1 MTNQLTTKFRFTALV
16 LALFA
21 SIATAW
27 AYDFY
32 YTCSN
37 GQRLYFTITNS
48 SQRYVS
54 VVAPGGNNSYGWDD
68 YTKPTGNLVIPDLVI
83 SNNIYYVT
91 SIGEYAFYNCS
102 GLTSVYIPNSVTS
115 IGRCA
120 FDGCTD
126 LTSVTIPNSITSIGS
141 YAFDGCTDLTSVTI
155 PNSITSL
162 GNGTFY
168 NCSGLSTIYTYA
180 TTPPTLGSNCFYG
193 VPSTVMVVVPCGT
206 SQVYANWGGFNNIIE
221 TCPGEITVIANPA
234 GGGTVSG
241 GGSFEGGQNCTVTAT
256 ANEGFVFLYWS
267 ENGAIVSTD
276 ASYSFIVGGDRNLV
290 ANFASENP
298 DPITFSD
305 ANVKAVCLANWDTNG
320 DGELSYAEA
329 AAVTSVGTQFKN
341 NTSITSF
348 NELQY
353 FIRLVTIDAQAFFGC
368 TALTQITI
376 PEPVTSVG
384 SKAFWNCPS
393 LQTVYFNANNC
404 TSMQTT
410 YNTNIYSVFSSNA
423 TGAASALTRVVVG
436 SNVTRIPDYAFKGSE
451 DIYQRLVIPSSV
463 TEIGNHAFYKCN
475 SMVQMVIQGNGLQTI
490 GEYAFYDCSALANA
504 LNLPNSVT
512 TVGQYAFYGC
522 SVLPSATFGTGVTS
536 IGGYAFWN
544 CPNLATVNFNPTNC
558 TMMVT
563 NSQYSV
569 FNSGTSNDGAT
580 PIVTLN
586 IGSNVTT
593 IPDYAFRNSTN
604 LTSNISIP
612 NATTSI
618 GTYAFYGAK
627 SITLTIGTGVT
638 SIGGYAF
645 WNCPNLTTVNFN
657 ATNCTS
663 MDSDAVFFIGQYQLH
678 RSVFNVGSSN
688 DGPTPI
694 TTLNI
699 GSNVTRIP
707 DYAFNNS
714 TGLTGNIVIP
724 DATTYVGEASFFGV
738 QSHEVTIG
746 EGATTICRY
755 AFWNCPNLS
764 TVHFNANNCAS
775 MYTNHPYISNSS
787 VVYEYLSVFNVGT
800 SISGATPIV
809 TLNIG
814 SNVTKIPNYAFRNST
829 NLTSNII
836 IPNATTS
843 IGTYAFYGAKST
855 TLTIGTGVTSIGG
868 YAFWNCPN
876 LATVNFNPTNC
887 TTMVT
892 NSQYSVFNSG
902 TSNNDATPIVTLSIG
917 SNVTK
922 IPSYAFRNSANITGS
937 LTLPNVLNTI
947 GQYAFYGCDHF
958 TGSLTIPNSV
968 TTLGQYAFYSCSGFN
983 GNLTLPSNSSL
994 IEINQYTFYGC
1005 SGLNGTMTIPTNIK
1019 TIGSSAFR
1027 GCSGFTGALIL
1038 HNAMTTISDY
1048 AFYGCTHISSLTIG
1062 TSIMTIGGYAFWNC
1076 PNLAT
1081 VNYNATDCTSMVT
1094 NSLYSVFN
1102 SGTSNGGTTPIVTLN
1117 IGSNVTKIPDYAFR
1131 NSSNQVN
1138 NLVIPGN
1145 VTSIGKYAF
1154 AGSSGASRTLL
1165 LGDALTSIDEYAFQ
1179 GCSGFTGDLVIPN
1192 SVTTLGQY
1200 AFQGCSGFNGS
1211 LIIGS
1216 GVTTINQYVFADCSG
1231 FAGSLIVGRQVNS
1244 IGNYAFK
1251 NCSAFS
1257 YVISENPT
1265 PPTAVNNSFQSMN
1278 FSIPLYVPY
1287 AMMPAYQ
1294 SAAGWS
1300 QFTNRV
1306 EQCVFDQLDN
1316 DLWSDVN
1323 NWYAFALPGA
1333 NDVVCVN
1340 SNCHMDV
1347 NANVLHLYVLNLNDV
1362 LTINSG
1368 KSLSTTYG
1376 VGTLQASQLV
1386 VADGGSLYNPISN
1399 AYGTVKKQISGYG
1412 TGDGGW
1418 YTIASPIYGGTSVSG
1433 LTTGT
1438 YDLYVYDEAE
1448 AYWDNQKV
1456 SSNNI
1461 TSLNSAQGYLYANSA
1476 AKTLSM
1482 AGQLNAS
1489 NADFSIAVTHQNG
1502 TLPGFNLVGN
1512 PYTNNISIG
1521 SVKLNNTP
1529 FTTYYK
1535 VANGNQLIASTS
1547 ANPIKPAEGFMVQVS
1562 TSGTLI
1568 FNATGREG
1576 QGRYVQLTL
1585 RQGEQLTDRAYLSM
1599 EGGESLNKAVMAGH
1613 PSLLYL
1619 VSEGQPLAV
1628 APYRAQAYNLVL
1640 DAVENGDF
1648 TIEAEQLGTDCNY
1661 LHLLDRLTGEDF
1673 DLLSSSY
1680 TFEAAPTDRTD
1691 RFVLLL
1697 AEGEQPELF
1706 DIIRTRD
1713 MIPVLPPH
1721 GSGNDEPA
1729 YPQTSYDITVTA
1741 DPAIGGTVS
1750 GAGPYLE
1757 GASCTLTATANPGYT
1772 FTNWTKNGTQVSTNA
1787 TYTFTV
1793 TENADFVAH
1802 FSANTYEIT
1811 ATASPEAGG
1820 TVTGAGTYTHG
1831 ETVTLTATAN
1841 EHYEFSHWTNGSAL
1855 QYFTIESF
1863 EDNNTITLT
1872 IGSAVTQEHMQSV
1885 SYSTDNG
1892 ATWNTTTIDDTEQVI
1907 SVSLNAGE
1915 KMLWKGT
1922 GVCLASNYSD
1932 NTQCSIFNGTKA
1944 HGVSGNIASLLF
1956 GDDFAGQT
1964 ELPITPNDGRN
1975 YQKLFYQD
1983 VNLVEAHH
1991 LVLPFMVLQDNCYN
2005 RMFYGCSSLATTP
2018 ALSATVLTNFCY
2030 RFMFAGCSSLTSAPV
2045 LPATTLATYCYENMF
2060 NGCTSLAVAPELPA
2074 TTLKERCYSQM
2085 FDGCTSLS
2093 QAPVLP
2099 ATTLEDRCY
2108 YYMFRNCSLVNEVTC
2123 LATDISAPSCTLNWL
2138 NNVASTG
2145 TFHNAVGMEAW
2156 SAGASGI
2163 PTGWTVAPATDYT
2176 NQYFTIESLE
2186 DGNTI
2191 TLTIGSAVTSA
2202 QLSSISY
2209 STDNGVTWNTT
2220 TVDNTTQ
2227 AISVTLNNGQK
2238 AMWKGLG
2245 LCMASGYNNET
2256 QWSIFTGTKQHI
2268 VYGNIASLLFGD
2280 DFTGQFVLPAGTNN
2294 GRNYQSLFRGNAYL
2308 VSAEN
2313 LVIPFTTLQNNCYA
2327 SMFQSC
2333 TSLTVG
2339 PELPAMSMTQYC
2351 YSSMF
2356 RYCGSLISAP
2366 VLPSLTMSYAC
2377 YSSMFQ
2383 GCTSLPQSP
2392 ELPAPTLVSTC
2403 YQAMFSGC
2411 SSLSEVTCLA
2421 TNVSATNCTA
2431 NWLNGVASTGTFHK
2445 ATGSVNWNSGSSGIP
2460 SGWNV
2465 EGVSPFDPTQ
2475 PSVSFTVVESAD
2487 YIAYFNIEQFEI
2499 LASANPEDYGTVT
2512 GGGYY
2517 PYGSTCTLTADALE
2531 GYHFDGWTK
2540 DGAVVA
2546 TSRVYAFTVEEAGS
2560 YVANFSVATYEIT
2573 TSASPEEGGT
2583 VTGSG
2588 TYTHGETVTLTATPN
2603 PGYEFDHW
2611 GPGYEFQYFTIE
2623 SLEDGNT
2630 ITLTIGSAVTQAQ
2643 MQNISYS
2650 TDNGITWNTT
2660 TIDNTEQVINV
2671 SLNAGE
2677 KVLWKGLG
2685 TNMASGYQE
2694 ASQWSVFNSTKQHVV
2709 YGNIASLL
2717 FGDDFEGQ
2725 MSLSKG
2731 RTYQRLFSNDSNLV
2745 AAEHLILPF
2754 TNLQV
2759 ECYGDL
2765 FNGCSSL
2772 VSAPKLPAVTIK
2784 SYCYQSMFNGC
2795 SSLLV
2800 APDLPA
2806 TTLQSYCY
2814 NNMFKGCASLTAA
2827 PELPATTLA
2836 NYCYTNMFNG
2846 CTSLLSAPTLP
2857 ATTLANYCYHQ
2868 MFQGCSSLQI
2878 APALP
2883 ATSLAER
2890 CYWAMFYGCSLLE
2903 QAPELPAV
2911 TLTDYCYDMMFKYCS
2926 SLANAPV
2933 LPAQTLTQYCYY
2945 QMFWGCSLINEI
2957 TCLATDI
2964 SATGATEGWLYN
2976 VASSGTFHEAPEMT
2990 GWATGTSGIPA
3001 NWTVEDNT
3009 TNYQTPFEEQYFT
3022 IESLEDG
3029 NTITLT
3035 IPAVITTDY
3044 MTSVSYSTDNGTT
3057 WNITDI
3063 DGTAKTITVSL
3074 ANSGDKVLFKGLGRT
3089 LTYGNSHDNEQS
3101 YFSASKQYIVYGNI
3115 ASMLYGDD
3123 FEDKTQFPNN
3133 SARTYQG
3140 LFRFSTTLV
3149 SAQHL
3154 VMPFSA
3160 VAGHCFRDMFQ
3171 GCTALTQA
3179 PALPATTLNSD
3190 CYMNMFN
3197 SCTALTQAPELP
3209 ATTLASECYNQ
3220 MFRGCSSLT
3229 HAPELPAQTLAY
3241 MCYYL
3246 MFHSCSSLAQA
3257 PNLPAATLVNKCYQ
3271 SMFYGCSSLSEV
3283 TCLATDISATDCT
3296 ASWMNGVA
3304 STGIFHKASGMNDWP
3319 TGVSGIPSGWMVEDP
3334 EQEPAINLNEPT
3346 ISFEVTESGLYV
3358 AYFNPIIAMQTF
3370 ELVQGWNWWAPMVK
3384 VTAVQLQDSIGNSL
3398 VQIKTEEGIVG
3409 ENIEPGEMYRIQ
3421 TSAPCEVSLA
3431 GLSITPVE
3439 VSLAPGANWF
3449 GSICVE
3455 EKPIAAAIS
3464 VEATAGDKIVSQN
3477 GGFAIYNGTVWEGTL
3492 TTLQPGCGYVYVTT
3506 ESKTLIVDAVGINEP
3521 TVTTSQVTNVTQT
3534 TATCGGNVTDDGGG
3548 QVTERG
3554 ICWGTSQTP
3563 TISGSHVS
3571 SGTGT
3576 GSYTVNMTGLT
3587 ANTTYYVRAYA
3598 TNSAG
3603 TAYGSEV
3610 SFTTSQIVTVPT
3622 VTTSQVTNVTQTT
3635 ATCGGNVTATGN
3647 ATVTERG
3654 ICWGTSQNP
3663 TTSGSH
3669 VSSGTGTGSYTVNMT
3684 GLTANTTY
3692 YVRAYAT
3699 NSAGTAYGSEV
3710 SFTTS
3715 QIVTVPTVTTSQV
3728 TNVTQTT
3735 ATCGG
3740 NVTAT
3745 GNATVTARGVCWSTS
3760 QNPTVTGSHTTNG
3773 TGTGSFTS
3781 SITGL
3786 SPNTT
3791 YYVRAYA
3798 TNSAGTAYGTQRS
3811 FTTTQNI
3818 TQLTVFDGTV
3828 TDERV
3833 PVVGW
3838 VLNHY
3843 TKCEYVMPASYLSSM
3858 NGKTI
3863 TSMACY
3869 STSTSVDYA
3878 ATFRVFIK
3886 EVSSSTISSFQGYS
3900 DATTVYEGSLTVTN
3914 GILTIEFTTPFTYNG
3929 GNLLLGFYNI
3939 SPGTGHLY
3947 SKRFYGV
3954 TATDSSV
3961 VGWNQNSLNDI
3972 TSPGE
3977 FPNFLPKT
3985 TFYFSN

>member
-1 MTNQLTTKFRFTALV
+1 MTNHIQTTKR
-16 LALFA
+16 LATLL
-21 SIATAW
+21 ITLLLGLGTTY
-27 AYDFY
+27 AYDFSAVCSTGQTLY
-32 YTCSN
+32 YT
-37 GQRLYFTITNS
+37 ITDATNH
-48 SQRYVS
+48 YVS
-54 VVAPGGNNSYGWDD
+54 VVAPGGNSYSGWDN
-68 YTKPTGNLVIPDLVI
+68 YTKPTGAIDIPETVV
-83 SNNIYYVT
+83 SGSVTYTVT
-91 SIGEYAFYNCS
+91 SIGNYAFYNCS
-102 GLTSVYIPNSVTS
+102 GLTGSLIIGNSVTSIGNSAFYKCSGLTGELVIPSNVTNIDGYAFFICSGLTGDLVIPNSVTS
-115 IGRCA
+115 IGYAA
-120 FDGCTD
+120 FNGCRG
-126 LTSVTIPNSITSIGS
+126 LTSVTISNSVTSLASFTFNCCYGLTSVNISNSVTSIGQRTFFS
-141 YAFDGCTDLTSVTI
+141 CNNLAILTI
-155 PNSITSL
+155 PNSVTSI
-162 GNGTFY
+162 GEEAFSD
-168 NCSGLSTIYTYA
+168 CSSLSHMA
-180 TTPPTLGSNCFYG
+180 VLAETPPAINTNTFNG
-193 VPSTVMVVVPCGT
+193 VSTAIPVVVPNN
-206 SQVYANWGGFNNIIE
+206 SLEAYQSANGWSIFTNIIE
-221 TCPGEITVIANPA
+221 AGAGGLIVVTASPSIGGTVA
-234 GGGTVSG
+234 GGGTFVG
-241 GGSFEGGQNCTVTAT
+241 GATCTVSA
-256 ANEGFVFLYWS
+256 APNVGYVFTNWT
-267 ENGAIVSTD
+267 ENGNVVST
-276 ASYSFIVGGDRNLV
+276 AANYSFIVYGNRNLE
-290 ANFASENP
+290 ANFEQII
-298 DPITFSD
+298 DFSD
-305 ANVKAVCLANWDTNG
+305 ANVKALCVANWDTNH

-329 AAVTSVGTQFKN
+329 AAVTSLGTVFKN
-341 NTSITSF
+341 KTNVTSF

-353 FIRLVTIDAQAFFGC
+353 FIGLGSIGEQAFYGC
-368 TALTQITI
+368 TSLTQVTI
-376 PEPVTSVG
+376 PENVTTVG
-384 SKAFWNCPS
+384 RLAFWNCPD
-393 LQTVYFNANNC
+393 LQTVYFNAINC
-404 TSMQTT
+404 ASMQST
-410 YNTNIYSVFSSNA
+410 YGSSIYSVFSSNSS
-423 TGAASALTRVVVG
+423 GAASALTRVVIG

-451 DIYQRLVIPSSV
+451 DIYQRLVIPASV
-463 TEIGNHAFYKCN
+463 TQIGNYAFYNCN

-522 SVLPSATFGTGVTS
+522 SVLPSVTIGTGLTT
-536 IGGYAFWN
+536 IGGHAFWN
-544 CPNLATVNFNPTNC
+544 CPNIATVSFNATNC
-558 TMMVT
+558 TTMMT
-563 NSQYSV
+563 SSQYSV

-586 IGSNVTT
+586 IGSNVTK

-604 LTSNISIP
+604 LTSTLTIP
-612 NATTSI
+612 NATTTI
-618 GTYAFYGAK
+618 GQYAFYGAK
-627 SITLTIGTGVT
+627 STTLTIGAGVT

-645 WNCPNLTTVNFN
+645 WNCPNLATVNFN
-657 ATNCTS
+657 ATNCTT
-663 MDSDAVFFIGQYQLH
+663 MVTNYQY
-678 RSVFNVGSSN
+678 SVFNS
-688 DGPTPI
+688 
-694 TTLNI
+694 
-699 GSNVTRIP
+699 
-707 DYAFNNS
+707 
-714 TGLTGNIVIP
+714 
-724 DATTYVGEASFFGV
+724 
-738 QSHEVTIG
+738 
-746 EGATTICRY
+746 
-755 AFWNCPNLS
+755 
-764 TVHFNANNCAS
+764 
-775 MYTNHPYISNSS
+775 
-787 VVYEYLSVFNVGT
+787 GT
-800 SISGATPIV
+800 SNTGATPIV

-814 SNVTKIPNYAFRNST
+814 SNVTKIPDYAFRNST

-836 IPNATTS
+836 IPNVTTT
-843 IGTYAFYGAKST
+843 IGTYAFHGARST

-876 LATVNFNPTNC
+876 LATVSFNATNC
-887 TTMVT
+887 TSMVT

-902 TSNNDATPIVTLSIG
+902 TSN
-917 SNVTK
+917 
-922 IPSYAFRNSANITGS
+922 
-937 LTLPNVLNTI
+937 
-947 GQYAFYGCDHF
+947 
-958 TGSLTIPNSV
+958 
-968 TTLGQYAFYSCSGFN
+968 
-983 GNLTLPSNSSL
+983 
-994 IEINQYTFYGC
+994 
-1005 SGLNGTMTIPTNIK
+1005 
-1019 TIGSSAFR
+1019 
-1027 GCSGFTGALIL
+1027 TGA
-1038 HNAMTTISDY
+1038 
-1048 AFYGCTHISSLTIG
+1048 
-1062 TSIMTIGGYAFWNC
+1062 
-1076 PNLAT
+1076 
-1081 VNYNATDCTSMVT
+1081 
-1094 NSLYSVFN
+1094 
-1102 SGTSNGGTTPIVTLN
+1102 TPIVTLN
-1117 IGSNVTKIPDYAFR
+1117 IGSNVTKIPAYAFR
-1131 NSSNQVN
+1131 NST
-1138 NLVIPGN
+1138 NLTCDIIIPNATTTIGTYAFYGAKSTTLTIGTG
-1145 VTSIGKYAF
+1145 VTSIGGYTFWNCPNLATVSFNATNCTSMVTNSQYSVFNSGTSNGGAAPIVTLNIGSNVTKIPAYAFKNCANATGSLTLPNVLTLIGPSAFYGCNHFSGDLTLPNTVAALGESAFYGCSGFNGALTLPSNTSLTAIEQYTFYGCSGLTGTLTIPANVVTIVGYAFRGCSGFSGALTLHDAMTTIGDYAFYGCTHIPTLTIGTSITSIGGYAFWNCSALATVNFNATNCTSMMTNSSYSVFNSGTNDGGATPIVTLTIGENVTNIPACAFRYSSNMTCDLIIPNSVTSIGTYAF
-1154 AGSSGASRTLL
+1154 ANCSGHNVYTGKNVTSLPNYAFDQSGGFNGTLL
-1165 LGDALTSIDEYAFQ
+1165 LGDALTSIGQYAFR
-1179 GCSGFTGDLVIPN
+1179 GCLGFTGDLVIPN
-1192 SVTTLGQY
+1192 AVTTLNQY

-1231 FAGSLIVGRQVNS
+1231 FAGSLIIGRQVNS

-1251 NCSAFS
+1251 NCSVFS

-1287 AMMPAYQ
+1287 AMTPAYQ

-1300 QFTNRV
+1300 QFTNRI

-1340 SNCHMDV
+1340 SNCHMDM

-1368 KSLSTTYG
+1368 KNLTTTYG

-1399 AYGTVKKQISGYG
+1399 AYGTVKRQIAGYG

-1461 TSLNSAQGYLYANSA
+1461 TNLNSAQGYLYANSA
-1476 AKTLSM
+1476 DKTLSM

-1547 ANPIKPAEGFMVQVS
+1547 ATPIKPAEGFMVQVS
-1562 TSGTLI
+1562 TSGTLT
-1568 FNATGREG
+1568 FNATGRER
-1576 QGRYVQLTL
+1576 QGHYVQLTL
-1585 RQGEQLTDRAYLSM
+1585 RQGDQLSDRAYLSM

-1628 APYRAQAYNLVL
+1628 APHRAQAYNIVL

-1680 TFEAAPTDRTD
+1680 TFEAAPTDRID

-1697 AEGEQPELF
+1697 AEGAQPELF
-1706 DIIRTRD
+1706 DINRTRD

-1741 DPAIGGTVS
+1741 DPANGGTVS

-1772 FTNWTKNGTQVSTNA
+1772 FTNWTKNGTQMSTNA

-1802 FSANTYEIT
+1802 FTANTYEIT

-2846 CTSLLSAPTLP
+2846 CTSLLFAPTLP

-2976 VASSGTFHEAPEMT
+2976 VASSGTFHKAPEMT

-3319 TGVSGIPSGWMVEDP
+3319 TGVSGIPSGWTVEDP

-3455 EKPIAAAIS
+3455 EKPIAATIS

-3622 VTTSQVTNVTQTT
+3622 VTTSQVTNITQTT
-3635 ATCGGNVTATGN
+3635 V
-3647 ATVTERG
+3647 
-3654 ICWGTSQNP
+3654 
-3663 TTSGSH
+3663 
-3669 VSSGTGTGSYTVNMT
+3669 
-3684 GLTANTTY
+3684 
-3692 YVRAYAT
+3692 
-3699 NSAGTAYGSEV
+3699 
-3710 SFTTS
+3710 
-3715 QIVTVPTVTTSQV
+3715 
-3728 TNVTQTT
+3728 
-3735 ATCGG
+3735 TCGG

-3781 SITGL
+3781 SITDL

-3818 TQLTVFDGTV
+3818 TQLTVFDGTA
-3828 TDERV
+3828 TDEGV

-3838 VLNHY
+3838 VLNQY

-3858 NGKTI
+3858 IGKTI

-3869 STSTSVDYA
+3869 SNNTSVNYA
-3878 ATFRVFIK
+3878 ATFKVFIK
-3886 EVSSSTISSFQGYS
+3886 EVSFSTISSFQGYS
-3900 DATTVYEGSLTVTN
+3900 GATTVYEGSLTVAN
-3914 GILTIEFTTPFTYNG
+3914 GMLTIEFTTPFSYNG
-3929 GNLLLGFYNI
+3929 GNLLIGFYNI
-3939 SPGTGHLY
+3939 SPGTTQL
-3947 SKRFYGV
+3947 SNKRFYGV

-3961 VGWNQNSLNDI
+3961 VGWNPNSLNNI
-3972 TSPGE
+3972 TSPA